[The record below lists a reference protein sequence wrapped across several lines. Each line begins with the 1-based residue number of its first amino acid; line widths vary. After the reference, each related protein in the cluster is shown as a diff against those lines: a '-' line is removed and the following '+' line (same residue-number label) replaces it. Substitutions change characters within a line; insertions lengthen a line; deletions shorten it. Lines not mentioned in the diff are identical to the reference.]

1 MTSDMKNP
9 PLIFLGNG
17 PLADHALKILS
28 KNFEIL
34 YHAQTKSDL
43 DTVKSLKQKHP
54 ESPGILAS
62 FGVILKPDLLDL
74 FEPTGILNIH
84 PSKLPAYRGPSP
96 IETAILNGDTS
107 FSVSI
112 MKLAEKM
119 DAGPLYFQSTL
130 TPDDCFRPDLKS
142 YLYENL
148 AALGAHWLVENLMSL
163 PAPVP
168 QDDQKA
174 TFTTKLTKSQ
184 SLLTPD
190 LDTAPQTLRKILAFQ
205 TFPKPKYTF
214 YDKECIILSAH
225 LSKEATPLSLKC
237 RDNLYVAIDELQPLG
252 KNPMDQKSFLNGYA
266 KPKK

>member
-1 MTSDMKNP
+1 MTKTKI
-9 PLIFLGNG
+9 IFFGNG
-17 PLADHALKILS
+17 PLADYSLNILKDSCDILFHAHSKEDLEIVKTLKRE
-28 KNFEIL
+28 NPDAF
-34 YHAQTKSDL
+34 
-43 DTVKSLKQKHP
+43 
-54 ESPGILAS
+54 GILAS
-62 FGVILKPDLLDL
+62 FGVLIKSDVLEI
-74 FEPTGILNIH
+74 FEPEGILNIH
-84 PSKLPAYRGPSP
+84 PSLLPDLRGPSP